1 MDNWAGGI
9 WCGSSRGPSFGYGEL
24 WTDEPLL
31 GEGNV
36 RSVVGRDGFMIG
48 GTKDNFKE
56 GDINPLTG
64 DKLNEYLCSKS
75 TAREIEVWKI
85 TFLD

>member
-1 MDNWAGGI
+1 MCHW
-9 WCGSSRGPSFGYGEL
+9 SLGPSFGDGEL
-24 WTDEPLL
+24 LTDEPLL

-36 RSVVGRDGFMIG
+36 RSLVGGPGFMIG
-48 GTKDNFKE
+48 GIESGLKE

-64 DKLNEYLCSKS
+64 DKLLKDKDGDYFSKS

-85 TFLD
+85 TFMD

>member
-1 MDNWAGGI
+1 M
-9 WCGSSRGPSFGYGEL
+9 
-24 WTDEPLL
+24 TDEPLL

-36 RSVVGRDGFMIG
+36 RSLVGGPGFIIG
-48 GTKDNFKE
+48 GIESGLKE

-64 DKLNEYLCSKS
+64 EKLNENLYNTS

>member
-1 MDNWAGGI
+1 MCGGI
-9 WCGSSRGPSFGYGEL
+9 WCGSSYGPSFGCDEL
-24 WTDEPLL
+24 DTNEPLL
-31 GEGNV
+31 GEGKV
-36 RSVVGRDGFMIG
+36 FSVVGRDGFMIG
-48 GTKDNFKE
+48 GTKGNLKD

-64 DKLNEYLCSKS
+64 DKLDEYLKSKS

>member
-1 MDNWAGGI
+1 M
-9 WCGSSRGPSFGYGEL
+9 
-24 WTDEPLL
+24 TDEPLL

-36 RSVVGRDGFMIG
+36 RSLVGGPGFMIG
-48 GTKDNFKE
+48 GIESGLKE

-64 DKLNEYLCSKS
+64 DKLYGNDPFYRSES

-85 TFLD
+85 TFMH

>member
-1 MDNWAGGI
+1 
-9 WCGSSRGPSFGYGEL
+9 
-24 WTDEPLL
+24 LL

-36 RSVVGRDGFMIG
+36 LSNVGEDGFMIG
-48 GTKDNFKE
+48 GNKGSLKE

-64 DKLNEYLCSKS
+64 DKLKCKHFEDEDEYEDEDEEACFSES

-85 TFLD
+85 TFMD

>member
-1 MDNWAGGI
+1 MSHVSG
-9 WCGSSRGPSFGYGEL
+9 
-24 WTDEPLL
+24 
-31 GEGNV
+31 
-36 RSVVGRDGFMIG
+36 DGFMIG
-48 GTKDNFKE
+48 GIKGTLKE

-64 DKLNEYLCSKS
+64 DTLDSKLYSNS

>member
-1 MDNWAGGI
+1 
-9 WCGSSRGPSFGYGEL
+9 
-24 WTDEPLL
+24 LL

-36 RSVVGRDGFMIG
+36 FSGVGRAGFMIG
-48 GTKDNFKE
+48 GSIGNFKE

-64 DKLNEYLCSKS
+64 DKLDRDLCSYS

>member
-1 MDNWAGGI
+1 M
-9 WCGSSRGPSFGYGEL
+9 
-24 WTDEPLL
+24 TDEPLL

-36 RSVVGRDGFMIG
+36 RSLVGGPGFMIG
-48 GTKDNFKE
+48 GIESGLKE

-64 DKLNEYLCSKS
+64 DKLEDNEQNFFSRS

-85 TFLD
+85 TLLD